1 MVSDS
6 WGQKQVQF
14 NRDIRPILS
23 DKCFVC
29 HGPDA
34 KNREAELRLDQ
45 RASAVDDQDRDPAIM
60 PGHSDQSEIMAR
72 ILSEDEDVRMPPGEH
87 GKRLSAKEI
96 GLLKD
101 WIQQGAEYQ
110 EHWSIT
116 PLKKPAVPK
125 IDQANKKTSAIDAF
139 ILSRLKQEKLA
150 PSKAADPRTLVRRL
164 SFDLT
169 GLPPSPELVETFAN
183 DPSPEAYE
191 KLVNQLIQS
200 SHYGERMAIYWLDLV
215 RYADTLGYH
224 GDQVRSV
231 SPYRDYVINAFNQN
245 KPFDEFTIEQIA
257 GDLLHDATLDQKVAS
272 TYNRLNRASAEGG
285 GQPKEYLAKY
295 AADRVRTTGN
305 IWLGST
311 FGCAECHDH
320 KFDSFTTKDFY
331 SFAAFFA
338 DIKEKGIVGGA
349 NHLELLPVPT
359 AEQQQESARLT
370 KEIAA
375 TQTKYD
381 TKSPELEAEFIKW
394 QQSLSQQSGRWK
406 LLTPTSATS
415 SGGSTMTIEKDG
427 SIKASGKVP
436 DKDVYTISLEL
447 NAPSIA
453 ALRLECLTDDS
464 FPAKGPGRAINGN
477 FVLHKVEAKLGDQN
491 IAWASAE
498 ASHTQ
503 NNHSPTYIINGNK
516 NGWAILPQTGQ
527 TQQLVLSAKK
537 PVSVKSDAKQTLE
550 VKLTHNYGTGHS
562 LGKIRLYAA
571 EASGDNNTQ
580 FASPALL
587 AIISI
592 DPAKRTKAQNEKL
605 WNEFKQQSELLKTP
619 RDLLAKL
626 KADKTKL
633 DKSVITTLATKAGP
647 PRVMRILPRGDWMDD
662 SGEIV
667 TPSVPAFLPQPKIEG
682 RTLNRKDLA
691 DWLVSKENPLV
702 ARTFVNR
709 IWMLYFGNGLSRSV
723 DDLGS
728 QGETPS
734 HPELLDW
741 LAADFIDSGW
751 DIKHLVKQMVLSN
764 SYQQSSYASQE
775 DQKSDPYN
783 RLLARQSRW
792 RLDAEMV
799 RDNALVVSGLMVDKI
814 GGVSAKPYQPAG
826 YWAQMN
832 FPKRTYKHDSGDGQ
846 YRRGLY
852 THWQRTFLHPS
863 MLAFDAPPREE
874 CTARRER
881 SNTPLQ
887 ALVLLNDPTYVEAAR
902 VFAEKILLSGNKDF
916 ETRLTWAF
924 NRALSRPPRTDEM
937 VLLKQWYEKNL
948 AIYQKSPE
956 SAAKLAAAGIAPKTS
971 DLDTIELAA
980 WTSVTRAILNL
991 HEGITRY

>member
-1 MVSDS
+1 M
-6 WGQKQVQF
+6 QF

-23 DKCFVC
+23 DKCFAC

-34 KNREAELRLDQ
+34 KHREAELRLDQ
-45 RASAVDDQDRDPAIM
+45 RESAIDGQDRDPAII
-60 PGHSDQSEIMAR
+60 PGHSEQSEMMAR
-72 ILSEDEDVRMPPGEH
+72 ILAEDEDVRMPPGEH
-87 GKRLSAKEI
+87 GKRLSAKEVS
-96 GLLKD
+96 LLKN
-101 WIQQGAEYQ
+101 WIQQGAEFQ

-116 PLKKPAVPK
+116 PLHKPAVPK
-125 IDQANKKTSAIDAF
+125 DDQVTTAIDSF
-139 ILSRLKQEKLA
+139 IRTRLKQESLD
-150 PSKAADPRTLVRRL
+150 PSKVADPRTLVRRL

-169 GLPPSPELVETFAN
+169 GLPPSPEVVESFAN

-245 KPFDEFTIEQIA
+245 KPFDQFTVEQIA
-257 GDLLHDATLDQKVAS
+257 GDLLHNATLEQKVAS

-349 NHLELLPVPT
+349 NHMELLSVPT
-359 AEQQQESARLT
+359 AEQQQESTRLT

-375 TQTKYD
+375 TQTKLE
-381 TKSPELEAEFIKW
+381 TKSPELEAQFSKW
-394 QQSLSQQSGRWK
+394 QQSLAQQSGRWK
-406 LLTPTSATS
+406 LLTPSSATS

-436 DKDVYTISLEL
+436 DKDVYTISLEVK
-447 NAPSIA
+447 APSIA
-453 ALRLECLTDDS
+453 ALRLECLTDAS
-464 FPAKGPGRAINGN
+464 FPAKGPGRASNGN

-491 IAWASAE
+491 IQWASAE

-503 NNHSPTYIINGNK
+503 VNHSPTYIINGNK
-516 NGWAILPQTGQ
+516 NGWAILPQTGR
-527 TQQLVLSAKK
+527 TQQLVLSAKN
-537 PVSVKSDAKQTLE
+537 PVSAKPDEKHTLE
-550 VKLTHNYGTGHS
+550 VELTQNYGSGHS

-571 EASGDNNTQ
+571 EASGDKNTQ

-592 DPAKRTKAQNEKL
+592 DEAKRTKEQTKKL
-605 WNEFKQQSELLKTP
+605 WTAFKQQSELLKTP

-626 KADKTKL
+626 NADKTTL
-633 DKSVITTLATKAGP
+633 DKSVITTLATKAGD
-647 PRVMRILPRGDWMDD
+647 PRVMRVLPRGNWMDET
-662 SGEIV
+662 GEVV
-667 TPSVPAFLPQPKIEG
+667 TPAVPAFLPQPQIEG

-691 DWLVSKENPLV
+691 DWLVSNENPLV

-728 QGETPS
+728 QGEAPS

-741 LAADFIDSGW
+741 LAAEFIDSDW
-751 DIKHLVKQMVLSN
+751 DVKHLVKLMVLSN
-764 SYQQSSYASQE
+764 TYQQSSYASQK
-775 DQKSDPYN
+775 DQENDPYN
-783 RLLARQSRW
+783 RLLARQSNW

-814 GGVSAKPYQPAG
+814 GGVSVMPYQPAG
-826 YWAQMN
+826 YWAQLN
-832 FPKRTYKHDSGDGQ
+832 FPKRSYKHDAGDGQ

-863 MLAFDAPPREE
+863 MLAFDAPAREE
-874 CTARRER
+874 CTARRDR
-881 SNTPLQ
+881 SNTPIQ

-902 VFAEKILLSGNKDF
+902 VFAEKILLSENKYFDQ
-916 ETRLTWAF
+916 RLTWAF
-924 NRALSRPPRTDEM
+924 QRALSRPPRKDETA
-937 VLLKQWYEKNL
+937 LLKHWHDKNL

-956 SAAKLAAAGIAPKTS
+956 SAEKLASAGIAPKTE

-980 WTSVTRAILNL
+980 WISVTRAILNL